1 MMYRQAYTVT
11 GDEYYYRKMFI
22 AFSWFTGNNDLHI
35 PLYDEES
42 KGCCDGI
49 EKIGMNRNQGA
60 ESCISYQ
67 LASLTVSA
75 AINEHLTQKPENQ

>member
-1 MMYRQAYTVT
+1 
-11 GDEYYYRKMFI
+11 MFI

-49 EKIGMNRNQGA
+49 EKFGMNRNQGA

-67 LASLTVSA
+67 LACLTVSA
-75 AINEHLTQKPENQ
+75 AINEHLTQKTENQ